1 MVMPKIGEMAP
12 DFAGTTDENTPLRLS
27 DLRGNVVVL
36 YFYPRANTPGC
47 TKEACSF
54 RDSMI
59 RLVGLGVKVV
69 GVSTDPVS
77 RQASFKAKFTLGF
90 PLVADV
96 DKVITKKYGVLRS
109 IGGFAER
116 VTFLI
121 DRKGVLRHIWPKVNV
136 TGHVDEVIAKIE
148 ELKL

>member
-1 MVMPKIGEMAP
+1 MVMPKVGEVAP
-12 DFAGTTDENTPLRLS
+12 DFVGTTDENKPLRLS

-90 PLVADV
+90 PLVADA

-109 IGGFAER
+109 MVGFAER

-121 DRKGVLRHIWPKVNV
+121 DRKGVVRHIWLKVNV

>member
-1 MVMPKIGEMAP
+1 MPKVGDVAP
-12 DFAGTTDENTPLRLS
+12 DFLGTTDENKPLRLS

-54 RDSMI
+54 RDSMV

-77 RQASFKAKFTLGF
+77 RQANFKAKYSLGF
-90 PLVADV
+90 PLVADA
-96 DKVITKKYGVLRS
+96 DKTITRKYSVLRT
-109 IGGFAER
+109 IGFADR
-116 VTFLI
+116 VTFLL
-121 DRKGVLRHIWPKVNV
+121 DRKGIVRFIWPKVNV

>member
-1 MVMPKIGEMAP
+1 MVMPKIGSAAP
-12 DFAGTTDENTPLRLS
+12 DFVGTTDENKPLRLS
-27 DLRGNVVVL
+27 ELRGNVVVL

-77 RQASFKAKFTLGF
+77 RQADFKAKYMLGF
-90 PLVADV
+90 PLVADA
-96 DKVITKKYGVLRS
+96 DKAISKKYGVLRT
-109 IGGFAER
+109 IGFADR

-121 DRKGVLRHIWPKVNV
+121 DRKGILRHIWLKVSV
-136 TGHVDEVIAKIE
+136 TGHVDEVIAKIQ